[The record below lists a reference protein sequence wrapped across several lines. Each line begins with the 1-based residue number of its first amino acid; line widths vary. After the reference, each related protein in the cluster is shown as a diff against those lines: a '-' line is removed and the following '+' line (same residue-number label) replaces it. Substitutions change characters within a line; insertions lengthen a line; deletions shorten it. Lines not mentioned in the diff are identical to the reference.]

1 MEQTIVE
8 RNASKSALTVL
19 FLVTMIDMI
28 GFGIIIPFLTY
39 LVIDLA
45 QKDGIVEV
53 GLWVGLLMTSY
64 SAAQFLFSPFWGS
77 LSDRIGRRPVLMIG
91 LVGNTVFY
99 TMFGFANTLMMAF
112 LLDSWPVCLTE
123 ILP

>member
-1 MEQTIVE
+1 MSSQ
-8 RNASKSALTVL
+8 RDAGKGALLAL

-39 LVIDLA
+39 LVQDLA
-45 QKDGIVEV
+45 ESEGVIRI

-77 LSDRIGRRPVLMIG
+77 LSDLSLIHI
-91 LVGNTVFY
+91 
-99 TMFGFANTLMMAF
+99 
-112 LLDSWPVCLTE
+112 
-123 ILP
+123 